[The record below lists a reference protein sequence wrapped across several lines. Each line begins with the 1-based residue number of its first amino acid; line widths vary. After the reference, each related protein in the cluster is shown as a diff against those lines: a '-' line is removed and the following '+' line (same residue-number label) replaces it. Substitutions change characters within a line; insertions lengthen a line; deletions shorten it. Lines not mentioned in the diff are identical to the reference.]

1 MQGEQ
6 GRLFED
12 ISPER
17 MADTLAIVSRIIHPK
32 GGASDWAL
40 QKTYFLACVESIE
53 DRHTE
58 LPAPRFYSW
67 TYGPLSKDLRELL
80 ELASA
85 AGDVELKLVQSK
97 HRSVTKVY
105 AWPGSRPVLP
115 LRNLADA
122 EFLDT
127 FVGRISKLSG
137 DELTRLAKD
146 TVPYKSTQFGQP
158 IDLEGYLA
166 TKRSQLE
173 TLSDDA
179 RLSHIISSRTHT

>member
-32 GGASDWAL
+32 GGASDWTL
-40 QKTYFLACVESIE
+40 QKSYFLACVESIE
-53 DRHTE
+53 DRHVA

-67 TYGPLSKDLRELL
+67 TYGPWSKDLRELL

-85 AGDVELKLVQSK
+85 AGDVEPELVQSR

-105 AWPGSRPVLP
+105 KWPSARPVLP
-115 LRNLADA
+115 LRNVSDS

-146 TVPYKSTQFGQP
+146 TAPYRSTQFGQP
-158 IDLEGYLA
+158 IDLDGYLA
-166 TKRSQLE
+166 KRKTELE
-173 TLSDDA
+173 SLSDDA
-179 RLSHIISSRTHT
+179 RLSDILSSRTRS